1 MNHSA
6 PDGVP
11 HRVRAGNNDAGI
23 RLDKFLAQAIPGISR
38 ARVKALIG
46 AGSLA
51 TAGATISDPDY
62 RVKSGQNFVLIV
74 PPPVSPRPRG
84 QPIALSVVYEDDAL
98 IVVDK
103 PAGMVVHPAPGHADS
118 TLVNALIAHCGDSL
132 VGIGGE
138 CRPGIVHRLD
148 KDTSGLM
155 VAAKTTAAHA
165 SLTSQFATRSLKR
178 SYTALVWGV
187 PSPARGSLSGNIG
200 RDPRNRKKM
209 AVLETGGRPARTDYQ
224 LEETFG
230 TTASVVHCRL
240 HSGRTHQIR
249 VHFKAAG
256 HPLIGDPLYGGAHRN
271 QRLAGPAGAT
281 VGGFRRQALHAHGL
295 AFCHP
300 ETAERLEFVTEPP
313 DDITFLSYTLRRTI
327 ELS

>member
-11 HRVRAGNNDAGI
+11 HRVRVGNDDAGI

-38 ARVKALIG
+38 ARVKALIC

-51 TAGATISDPDY
+51 TAGATIADPDY
-62 RVKSGQNFVLIV
+62 RVKSGQTFVLVV
-74 PPPVSPRPRG
+74 PQPVSPRPRG
-84 QPIALSVVYEDDAL
+84 QPIALSVVYEDDAI

-132 VGIGGE
+132 AGIGGE

-155 VAAKTTAAHA
+155 VAAKNAAAHA

-178 SYTALVWGV
+178 SYTTVVWGV

-209 AVLETGGRPARTDYQ
+209 AVLDIGGRPARTDYQ

-230 TTASVVHCRL
+230 TAASMVHCRL

-256 HPLIGDPLYGGAHRN
+256 HPLIGDPIYGGAHRN
-271 QRLAGPAGAT
+271 RQLEGSAGAI
-281 VGGFRRQALHAHGL
+281 VREFRRQALHAHGL

-300 ETAERLEFVTEPP
+300 VTTKHLEFVTELPE
-313 DDITFLSYTLRRTI
+313 DITFLSYTLRRTI